1 MDPGEISSFCPATER
16 VVTHKGMVSVNII
29 RIQENN
35 LWLVRRGGKYTNIVS
50 RGNINGSCKRVR
62 GIAGSFV

>member
-1 MDPGEISSFCPATER
+1 MDPGEVSSFCPDTER
-16 VVTHKGMVSVNII
+16 VVTHNGMMSVKII

-35 LWLVRRGGKYTNIVS
+35 LWLVIRGGKYTNIVS
-50 RGNINGSCKRVR
+50 RGNINGSWKRVR